1 MADEQYG
8 WLDRETAERLLRG
21 EPLDAVDAA
30 AGQRAARLAETLDA
44 LSVKPAPT
52 GDELPG
58 EAAALAAFRKA
69 RAEREDL
76 ALPGHGASSDAGLVR
91 IGGRVRG
98 RSSAVRRP
106 RRARPVRLGL
116 AAALAVGMI
125 GGVAVATGTGAL
137 PTPFDDDP
145 GPAASVSAPAP
156 PDPGRPS
163 VPSSPTPGG
172 RTGTTTPDGTPS
184 GPPAD
189 KPAPGH
195 EGRAEDRDRKRR
207 DRYGKWWEAVVSACR
222 DLRRGTD
229 LDPERRRTLERM
241 AGGRSRVERYCDG
254 VLKGPGG
261 FRDWDHKGP
270 GRDGHD
276 GYHDDDRGDG
286 DPGGDHGGDHGTGS
300 DHGDG
305 PGPGPGDD
313 DGDDDITPGGSGSG
327 GDDGWDRDLLSS
339 GPPDAAPGHPEQP
352 VTAPRP
358 FPEPSRSP
366 L

>member
-30 AGQRAARLAETLDA
+30 AGERAARLAETLDA

-106 RRARPVRLGL
+106 RWARPVRLGL

-156 PDPGRPS
+156 PDPGRPR
-163 VPSSPTPGG
+163 VPSSPAPDRRPGATE
-172 RTGTTTPDGTPS
+172 RDDAPS
-184 GPPAD
+184 GPPAG
-189 KPAPGH
+189 KPGPGH
-195 EGRAEDRDRKRR
+195 EGRAEDRDRTRR

-222 DLRRGTD
+222 DVRRGTD
-229 LDPERRRTLERM
+229 PDPGRRRTLEKL
-241 AGGRSRVERYCDG
+241 AGGWSRVERYCEG

-261 FRDWDHKGP
+261 FGNWDDKGP
-270 GRDGHD
+270 GRDGQHGD
-276 GYHDDDRGDG
+276 PGDRGDHDDDRGDG
-286 DPGGDHGGDHGTGS
+286 DQGRDHSGDHGEDS
-300 DHGDG
+300 GDG
-305 PGPGPGDD
+305 DGRGD
-313 DGDDDITPGGSGSG
+313 DGDDHIPPGDGAG
-327 GDDGWDRDLLSS
+327 GDGGWDRDLVSS
-339 GPPDAAPGHPEQP
+339 GPPDAAPDRP

-358 FPEPSRSP
+358 SPEPSYAT